1 MTAYNDTDL
10 NSKNQIISTF
20 YIKNPENV
28 TITKIIDFK
37 DSKEECEEKILNS
50 YKKLSKN
57 SKKLN
62 EIQKVKVF
70 LLDPYFQNEF
80 IDENDVKD
88 FSLDKN
94 IDDIKSSI
102 LFKKNKLNEQT
113 LKIKNIFGE
122 DNKINFSFSSC
133 IIKYWNKLKDE
144 DEEENNENNISFKY
158 QNFWING
165 LKIIIFELIAIFFIL
180 RIFTLLNYFSFNL
193 NGKKDINQYFNNFT
207 LNFNFTRDN
216 EDKSWNNF
224 ISNEYRCLSLDIYNL
239 LD

>member
-1 MTAYNDTDL
+1 MTAYNDTNL
-10 NSKNQIISTF
+10 NSKNQIISTY

-37 DSKEECEEKILNS
+37 DSKEECEEKILYS

-102 LFKKNKLNEQT
+102 LFK
-113 LKIKNIFGE
+113 
-122 DNKINFSFSSC
+122 
-133 IIKYWNKLKDE
+133 
-144 DEEENNENNISFKY
+144 
-158 QNFWING
+158 
-165 LKIIIFELIAIFFIL
+165 
-180 RIFTLLNYFSFNL
+180 
-193 NGKKDINQYFNNFT
+193 
-207 LNFNFTRDN
+207 
-216 EDKSWNNF
+216 
-224 ISNEYRCLSLDIYNL
+224 
-239 LD
+239 